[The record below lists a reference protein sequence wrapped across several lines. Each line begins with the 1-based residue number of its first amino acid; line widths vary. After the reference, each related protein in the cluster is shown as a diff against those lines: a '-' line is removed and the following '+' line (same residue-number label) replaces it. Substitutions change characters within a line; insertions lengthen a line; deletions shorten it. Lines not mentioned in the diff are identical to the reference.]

1 MTRFQGSLGNRS
13 TLDRQLTFGKS
24 AIAVK
29 QLTVDPLTL
38 IRKQEAH
45 EIGNVSRRPLF
56 SA

>member
-1 MTRFQGSLGNRS
+1 MGDAFSGQPRNRDS
-13 TLDRQLTFGKS
+13 LDRQLTFGKS

-45 EIGNVSRRPLF
+45 RTPR
-56 SA
+56 